1 MKPATHENTA
11 DRVELA
17 RQLFREFYVPCF
29 WHAKPDLVITEAM
42 IPWVAQELRKHGG
55 RRGLLA
61 AEDLG
66 RCR

>member
-1 MKPATHENTA
+1 MDQATPEQDT
-11 DRVELA
+11 DRLELA
-17 RQLFREFYVPCF
+17 RQFFREFYALCF

-42 IPWVAQELRKHGG
+42 IPWVAKELRRHGG

-61 AEDLG
+61 AEDLA